1 MIRKKNLEVK
11 VEKGNIAEVF
21 QNIGKEVTVN
31 KKIKKR
37 NRKRVTIY
45 FILR

>member
-1 MIRKKNLEVK
+1 MIRKKNLEVE
-11 VEKGNIAEVF
+11 VEKENIAGVF

-37 NRKRVTIY
+37 NRKRVSIY
-45 FILR
+45 FTLR